1 MNYPKSIRAAVLTKL
16 GNPLEIIEGI
26 EVPELRPG
34 QVLVKV
40 SYAGVCH
47 SQLMEARGKRG
58 DDPFLPHMLGHEGTG
73 VVVEIGE
80 GVTKVKVSDHVVLG
94 WIKGEGA
101 DAGGTK
107 YMAPNGQIINSGG
120 VTTFSDYTV
129 VSENRLVPLPEG
141 TPDDLGVLYGC
152 ALPTGMGI
160 VLNEISPERG
170 AKLLVFGLG
179 GIGLSALMAANL
191 NDPSLLIAVDIE
203 DSKLGLART
212 LGATH
217 TINSSLT
224 DPVQAVMDLTENKGV
239 DYVVEAAGLG
249 STISQAFEMVRR
261 YGGRCIFASH
271 PQPGERVSIDP
282 FEMICGKSLEGS
294 WGGSSKPDRD
304 IPILGKYYREGKLGL
319 EYLIS
324 RTYTLE
330 TINEAL
336 DDLEARKIV
345 RALISIAPLGTE

>member
-160 VLNEISPERG
+160 VLNEISNPR
-170 AKLLVFGLG
+170 
-179 GIGLSALMAANL
+179 I
-191 NDPSLLIAVDIE
+191 
-203 DSKLGLART
+203 R
-212 LGATH
+212 
-217 TINSSLT
+217 
-224 DPVQAVMDLTENKGV
+224 
-239 DYVVEAAGLG
+239 
-249 STISQAFEMVRR
+249 ST
-261 YGGRCIFASH
+261 
-271 PQPGERVSIDP
+271 
-282 FEMICGKSLEGS
+282 
-294 WGGSSKPDRD
+294 
-304 IPILGKYYREGKLGL
+304 
-319 EYLIS
+319 
-324 RTYTLE
+324 
-330 TINEAL
+330 N
-336 DDLEARKIV
+336 
-345 RALISIAPLGTE
+345 